1 MMCNWIQVR
10 FPNRYGII
18 LLDDVLDGFDDVL
31 DGFDDVLDGFDDVL
45 DGFDDVLDGCIRKLL
60 L

>member
-31 DGFDDVLDGFDDVL
+31 DGFDDVLDG
-45 DGFDDVLDGCIRKLL
+45 CIRKLL

>member
-18 LLDDVLDGFDDVL
+18 LLDDVLD
-31 DGFDDVLDGFDDVL
+31 DVL